1 MKNFLQKTLESLKEI
16 FQKISEFLKGIIS
29 TEEEKPTEV
38 EKTTELEKPTQEN

>member
-29 TEEEKPTEV
+29 VEGEKPFKEAKPVEEEKPNEV
-38 EKTTELEKPTQEN
+38 N